1 MIMKKVNKMMVS
13 KTRET
18 KEMMTKEMVVKGMVS
33 KTRETKE
40 TVTKEMVVKEMVSKI
55 RETKERVVIKMA
67 REIALV
73 SEKKLHSHAHKL
85 ALTVIQ

>member
-1 MIMKKVNKMMVS
+1 MWDLKMITKKVNKMM
-13 KTRET
+13 E
-18 KEMMTKEMVVKGMVS
+18 S

-40 TVTKEMVVKEMVSKI
+40 TVTKEKVVKGMVSKT